1 MPERLSE
8 IREIFLNHPA
18 VDVDDADLVQGQI
31 DRKGLVQFL
40 QTERQFSQRRMDQ
53 AFEKLKEG
61 GYLREGGQT
70 SLFSFDG

>member
-1 MPERLSE
+1 MPERLAD

-18 VDVDDADLVQGQI
+18 VDVTDADLQQGQV
-31 DRKGLVQFL
+31 DRGGLVTFL
-40 QTERQFSQRRMDQ
+40 QEERQFSQRRMDQ

>member
-1 MPERLSE
+1 VEE
-8 IREIFLNHPA
+8 
-18 VDVDDADLVQGQI
+18 ADLKQGQV
-31 DRKGLVQFL
+31 DRAGLVQFL
-40 QTERQFSQRRMDQ
+40 QEERQFSQRRMDQ